1 MWIVL
6 QLAAVLSLA
15 QTAVITT
22 IAGTER
28 GYGGDGGPAYAASFS
43 LASIPNPCDP
53 GRFEQ
58 ISHLSIDTDGNLY
71 LADSNNHRI
80 RRIGVN
86 GIVESVAGSG
96 SRPSVNLR
104 CEAITG
110 IGDNGPAGDARLFTP
125 AAAALHPNGNLIL
138 TDQMNNRIR
147 QVTPAGQIS
156 TLAGSG
162 LHNLYAPGI
171 PATASP
177 MDWPTALEFD
187 ANGSAHF
194 SEIHSNRIGRIDA
207 NGRLATVAGIG
218 FPGFAG
224 DGGRA
229 VAAQLRRPTGI
240 AFDSSGNL
248 YIADSGNHRIRRV
261 NSEGIISTV
270 AGNGRAEFRGDEGLA
285 TEAALNNP
293 MDIAIDHEGN
303 LYIADTLN
311 HRIRR
316 VDTSGI
322 ITTIAGTG
330 EPGRGD
336 ELIPALE
343 SALDHPSSLV
353 LDTAGDLYFTDWQNH
368 RLRKIVF
375 AGRPVIAPPAEAF
388 TPSSSAT
395 FSGIQ
400 FLSSEEPTEE
410 ERAAVII
417 EIDKEPVRIEALSLQ
432 TFTVTLP
439 SELTPGLHTIRIQTP
454 AGYSTTIAFR
464 VAEP

>member
-6 QLAAVLSLA
+6 QLTAVVSLA
-15 QTAVITT
+15 QTPVISTV
-22 IAGTER
+22 AGSER
-28 GYGGDGGPAYAASFS
+28 GYGGDAGPAYGASFS

-53 GRFEQ
+53 SRFEQ
-58 ISHLSIDTDGNLY
+58 TSHLSIDAEGNLY

-80 RRIGVN
+80 RRIGSN
-86 GIVESVAGSG
+86 GIVETVAGSG
-96 SRPSVNLR
+96 MRPAVNLR

-125 AAAALHPNGNLIL
+125 AAAVLHPNGNLIV

-171 PATASP
+171 PAIASP
-177 MDWPTALEFD
+177 MDWPTALALD

-218 FPGFAG
+218 FPGFTG

-240 AFDSSGNL
+240 AFDTSGNL

-270 AGNGRAEFRGDEGLA
+270 AGNGRAEFSGDEGPA
-285 TEAALNNP
+285 TEAGLNNP
-293 MDIAIDHEGN
+293 MDIAVDPEGN

-316 VDTSGI
+316 VDASGI

-330 EPGRGD
+330 EPGRGGD
-336 ELIPALE
+336 LIAALE
-343 SALDHPSSLV
+343 SELDHPSSLV
-353 LDTAGDLYFTDWQNH
+353 LDAAGDLYFTDWQNH
-368 RLRKIVF
+368 RVRKIVF
-375 AGRPVIAPPAEAF
+375 GGRPVIAPPAEAF
-388 TPSSSAT
+388 PASSPAT
-395 FSGIQ
+395 FTGIQ
-400 FLSSEEPTEE
+400 FTSSEEPTEE
-410 ERAAVII
+410 ERAAVTI
-417 EIDKEPVRIEALSLQ
+417 EIDKEPVPVEALSPQ
-432 TFTVTLP
+432 SFRVTLP
-439 SELTPGLHTIRIQTP
+439 SGLTPGLHSIRMQTP
-454 AGYSTTIAFR
+454 AGRSTSIAFR